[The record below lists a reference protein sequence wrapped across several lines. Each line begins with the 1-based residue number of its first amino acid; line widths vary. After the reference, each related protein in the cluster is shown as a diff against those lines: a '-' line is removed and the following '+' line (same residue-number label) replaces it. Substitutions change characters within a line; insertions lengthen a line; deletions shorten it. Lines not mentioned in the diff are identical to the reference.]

1 MQNKGAIRL
10 LAILLTLVCIYQL
23 SFTFKAAQVRNQA
36 EEYANGDLQ
45 KEQLYLDSL
54 AGQEVFNLGV
64 KNFTFREVQE
74 NELNLGL
81 DLKGGMNVIL
91 EISVADILRSLSN
104 YSTDTTFNQA
114 ISLARER
121 QTDSQEDFLTLFEQA
136 FTDIDPNAKLA
147 AVFNTL
153 QLRDRVSFNS
163 TNEEVMQVIRTEA
176 KDAIDNAFNILR
188 SRIDQF
194 GVAQPNIQKLETT
207 GRILVELPGIDNQE
221 RARRILQSSA
231 NLEFWETYQSFEIIS
246 LFDEANQTIKNYLEA
261 QEALTKEK
269 DTLPEPPT
277 DGIQED
283 LAESDDIDVDSD
295 TDQEE
300 ELSLLDELESDT
312 VSAADTGATREE
324 YFNNNPLYEVLTPY
338 VTREGE
344 AIPGAQVGVANKR
357 DTADVNFYLQLCKE
371 KNIFPRN
378 VKFLWGAEPVDE
390 AETMYGLYAIKVTT
404 RDGRAPLEGD
414 VITRAQQEFSQTSG
428 EAKVTLS
435 MNKEGTKTWARLTRE
450 ASEKEPKGH
459 IAIVLDNYVRS
470 APRVNGEITGGST
483 EISGDFTIEEASDLA
498 NILKSGKLPA
508 PARIIQEE
516 IVGPSLGQEAI
527 NSGLNS
533 FLIAFLVVM
542 FYMIFYYSRRAGLVA
557 DIALIANMFFLIGVL
572 ASLGA
577 TLTLPGIAG
586 IVLTIGMSVDANVLI
601 YERIREEIAA
611 GKGIKMAIADGY
623 KNAFSAILDANV
635 TTGLTAL
642 ILFLFGTGPIKGFAT
657 TLLIGIFTSL
667 FSALFITRLIFL
679 GMLDRNKVLTFAT
692 GLTENAWKNTAIKFL
707 EKRKA
712 FYVISALIVAAGI
725 GSLVMK
731 GLNTGVDFTGGRTF
745 VVRFDK
751 TVDVNDVENA
761 LADEFGHEPEVTIF
775 GNDNQVRI
783 VTKYR
788 VDETGTEVDQEVEE
802 KLFTGLLPLIDKDIT
817 MDTFMDEYRQSSLKV
832 GPTIADDIKQKA
844 MIAILVSLLAIFL
857 YIFARFRNWQYGL
870 GALLAVTHDTLVLLG
885 LFSILYG
892 IMPFSLEIDQAFIA
906 AILTVIGYS
915 INDTVVVFD
924 RIREYIKLHPKQEI
938 NLTMN
943 TALNSTLSRT
953 FSTSLS
959 TFFVLLA
966 IFVFGGE
973 VIRGFTFAL
982 LLGVVVG
989 TYSSLFIATPIAYD
1003 TIKKKMAIQK
1013 KK

>member
-10 LAILLTLVCIYQL
+10 FAILLTLVCIYQL
-23 SFTFKAAQVRNQA
+23 SFTFRAGQIRNQA

-45 KEQLYLDSL
+45 KEQRYLDSVS
-54 AGQEVFNLGV
+54 GQEVFNLGF

-91 EISVADILRSLSN
+91 EISVSEIIRSLSN
-104 YSTDTTFNQA
+104 YSQDSTFNA
-114 ISLARER
+114 ALKLANER
-121 QTDSQEDFLTLFEQA
+121 QKDSQEGFITLFEEA
-136 FTDIDPNAKLA
+136 FNDIDPNAKLA
-147 AVFNTL
+147 SVFNTL
-153 QLRDRVSFNS
+153 ELRDRITFNS
-163 TNEEVMQVIRTEA
+163 TNEEVMAVIREEA
-176 KDAIDNAFNILR
+176 QGAIDNAFNILR

-194 GVAQPNIQKLETT
+194 GVAQPNIQRLETT

-221 RARRILQSSA
+221 RARGILQSSA
-231 NLEFWETYQSFEIIS
+231 NLEFWETYESFEIIS
-246 LFDEANQTIKNYLEA
+246 LFDEANQVIRNYLEA
-261 QEALTKEK
+261 QEALKEENQE
-269 DTLPEPPT
+269 TPEAVE
-277 DGIQED
+277 ED
-283 LAESDDIDVDSD
+283 AMEELAESDQVELDIQE
-295 TDQEE
+295 DQE
-300 ELSLLDELESDT
+300 ELSLLDELDNDT
-312 VSAADTGATREE
+312 TAEADTGQTEDQFYNE
-324 YFNNNPLYEVLTPY
+324 NPLYKVLTPY
-338 VTREGE
+338 INRNGE
-344 AIPGAQVGVANKR
+344 AIPGAQVGMAHYR
-357 DTADVNFYLQLCKE
+357 DTAEVNFYMQYAKE
-371 KNIFPRN
+371 KNVFPRN
-378 VKFLWGAEPVDE
+378 VKFLWGASPMDE
-390 AETMYGLYAIKVTT
+390 QENVFGLYAIKVTT

-414 VITRAQQEFSQTSG
+414 VITRAQREFSQTGG

-435 MNKEGTKTWARLTRE
+435 MNKEGAKTWARLTRE
-450 ASEKEPKGH
+450 AAEKEPKGCV
-459 IAIVLDNYVRS
+459 AIVLDNYVRS
-470 APRVNGEITGGST
+470 APRVQGEIAGGST
-483 EISGDFTIEEASDLA
+483 EITGDFSIEEADDLA

-527 NSGLNS
+527 SSGLNS

-542 FYMIFYYSRRAGLVA
+542 LYMVFYYSRRAGLVA

-611 GKGIKMAIADGY
+611 GKGIRMAISDGY

-667 FSALFITRLIFL
+667 FTALFITRLIFL
-679 GMLDRNKVLTFAT
+679 AFLDRKKVLTFNT
-692 GLTENAWKNTAIKFL
+692 KLTENAFKSLNVNFL
-707 EKRKA
+707 GSRKI
-712 FYVISALIVAAGI
+712 FYVISTLIVVGGI
-725 GSLVMK
+725 ASLAVK

-745 VVRFDK
+745 VVRFEK
-751 TVDVNDVENA
+751 PVDVVEIQNE
-761 LADEFGHEPEVTIF
+761 LTDEFGHAPEVKIF

-783 VTKYR
+783 VTRYR
-788 VDETGTEVDQEVEE
+788 VDETGTEVDREVED
-802 KLFTGLLPLIDKDIT
+802 KLYTGLLPIIDKEISKEE
-817 MDTFMDEYRQSSLKV
+817 FMSEYRQSSLKV
-832 GPTIADDIKQKA
+832 GPTIADDIQQKA
-844 MIAILVSLLAIFL
+844 LVAILISLIAIFL
-857 YIFARFRNWQYGL
+857 YIFIRFRNWQYGI
-870 GALLAVTHDTLVLLG
+870 GALIALTHDTLILLG

-924 RIREYIKLHPKQEI
+924 RIREFIHLHPKQERFG
-938 NLTMN
+938 LMN
-943 TALNSTLSRT
+943 QALNSTLSRT

-959 TFFVLLA
+959 TFFVLLT
-966 IFVFGGE
+966 IFIFGGE

-982 LLGVVVG
+982 LLGVIVG
-989 TYSSLFIATPIAYD
+989 TYSSLFIATPVAFD
-1003 TIKKKMAIQK
+1003 TMKKKLEAGK